1 MEQAFILPYPK
12 SARFHDVEKI
22 GGALNQPAK
31 LQLFEKALEAI
42 RKGRLKWEEFLQKF
56 AIADPLI
63 RLAFTKDEDSILHLI
78 ALHNRFDLIDLFAS
92 DRGLQFRRNRYGL
105 TPLEIAEFLNHEQII
120 HRLRP
125 RASISFINQPLV
137 TIKAP
142 YEEPLSKLSFLSRPI
157 FERGEHLYEILA
169 ASSKAKREDQ
179 ISSEKIWMGIY
190 FNKEIQE
197 GIHPPVSIR
206 HVSHEIGRGVFAEQR
221 IPSCSYVGE
230 YTGMVLERKPE
241 LLRDKTYCVRYSVW
255 EMGRRNFTIDAE
267 NGGNFTRFINHSS
280 HPNLSLQSVYWR
292 GLPRMIFV
300 AVKEIPEG
308 TQLSFD
314 YGPIFW
320 KEAGKSPQPL
330 CP

>member
-1 MEQAFILPYPK
+1 MEQAFILPLPK
-12 SARFHDVEKI
+12 STRSHDIEEL
-22 GGALNQPAK
+22 GSSLNEPAK
-31 LQLFEKALEAI
+31 LHLFERALEAL
-42 RKGRLKWEEFLQKF
+42 RKGRLRWEEFLQKF

-120 HRLRP
+120 HRLKP
-125 RASISFINQPLV
+125 RASLSFANQPFV
-137 TIKAP
+137 SIEAR
-142 YEEPLSKLSFLSRPI
+142 YRESLSSLAFLSQPI
-157 FERGEHLYEILA
+157 FEGGEHLYDILA
-169 ASSKAKREDQ
+169 GSSKAKQEDQ

-190 FNKEIQE
+190 FDKELQE
-197 GIHPPVSIR
+197 GLHPPVSIR
-206 HVSHEIGRGVFAEQR
+206 HISQEIGMGVFAEQR
-221 IPSCSYVGE
+221 IPPCSYVGE
-230 YTGMVLERKPE
+230 YTGIVLERKPK
-241 LLRDKTYCVRYSVW
+241 LLRDKTYCVRYTVW

-308 TQLSFD
+308 AQLTFD
-314 YGPIFW
+314 YGSIFW
-320 KEAGKSPQPL
+320 KEAGRAPKLLPP
-330 CP
+330 